1 MTVIE
6 TETETANA
14 EYLAT
19 IEAMRSP
26 DVTSGN
32 SATVWARATFARLLA
47 KNDEGLHAFTVE
59 MAVIAV
65 CEVYKPK
72 TAKGKR
78 ANTKGA
84 LKDSGFPAMSARLT
98 TIERIMKQAG
108 VTGVLPILDS
118 FIASDKPKASFA
130 LLDLDVKAAI
140 KAATPKPDKVEGEGE
155 GEGEG
160 EEAKPLSISDKV
172 NAFAAILQSLSDS
185 DAMAFASD
193 IEALTTLTKALND
206 AVAHGNALLDAAT
219 APLAN
224 AA

>member
-1 MTVIE
+1 MTAI
-6 TETETANA
+6 ETETANA

-98 TIERIMKQAG
+98 MIERIMKQAG
-108 VTGVLPILDS
+108 VTGVLPILEA

-130 LLDLDVKAAI
+130 LLDLDVKAAV

-160 EEAKPLSISDKV
+160 EDKSLSVSDKV
-172 NAFAAILQSLSDS
+172 RAFAATLAGLSDD

-193 IEALTTLTKALND
+193 VD
-206 AVAHGNALLDAAT
+206 SVAILSTAIATAFAKGNALLDAAT
-219 APLAN
+219 APAEQQ